1 MTLYLNNDGS
11 RWIETKD
18 GRGSKRDMAFVLV
31 MPDGSKRIR
40 QADYY
45 ESFGNFAATCYRVAG
60 KRYSGLAKAHDGSEM
75 RDPNATGNDA
85 LPHIFHR
92 A

>member
-1 MTLYLNNDGS
+1 MVLYLNNNGS
-11 RWIETKD
+11 RWITLKA
-18 GRGSKRDMAFVLV
+18 GRGSKRDMAFVIV

-45 ESFGNFAATCYRVAG
+45 ESFGNLAATCYRIAG
-60 KRYSGLAKAHDGSEM
+60 KRYSGLAKAHDGSDM
-75 RDPNATGNDA
+75 RDPGVTGQDA
-85 LPHIFHR
+85 LPHIFHQ